1 MKKTANYVPK
11 PLLPLREGAA
21 PGGETS
27 VCHNLRPAGIVLK
40 AVGIPEEIHSTGL
53 TPVFTDVMEGETYL
67 FAQED
72 DGALYVS
79 LSGGKEAARF
89 LGRVEQKVKE
99 GAAAGRF
106 VVFLLADGGCVY
118 VARTSEGYRW
128 MGSLPALPGFGVSV
142 EKGRTLTEKIE
153 AVKFPESLT
162 ELTSPAPQG
171 ITERAIGA
179 WTDAWKRLC
188 ARLRGEGRWI
198 EPVNVRLALRLWD
211 GTLFRVSEPVRVA
224 PPQREG
230 GERVT
235 LTVVADA
242 KGKASGTA
250 EGTLSASGYTIRLS
264 LSGSVPDAWS
274 EVVTGVEV
282 WVSREPESLSGNH
295 NNAAFGHDNQQA
307 YLTFSPPVKGASDID
322 AEVAEMPYGMLTLLE
337 PATTGIQALRNGT
350 DMIFD
355 SALERYEETM
365 PMADAGADCLL
376 GYGEF
381 LHAAWRDG
389 LYTSMRGN
397 PFVLKSHTAGMGGRV
412 RSLRPQRCGG
422 GAYTRQ
428 YIYASTDR
436 GIAAL
441 CHDKEGNHTNSRLVG
456 QEPLSHR
463 ELWVST
469 PEGVYA
475 LTQTGT
481 LLCIRDFSAPVV
493 FSHLSGVEALLWSNA
508 YRELWIAGTGETK
521 VLTCGHLYTRGES
534 YLPLPGVYSPS
545 LVFAVDAQG
554 VAHIRTLDSE
564 RGAAEVRYETETEM
578 PEGSW
583 LRVVTLRLSGREVS
597 YTLSNGL
604 CGTLCSGR
612 VRGTVRDALAV
623 RLALAQD
630 ADGLMQG
637 QDSLCVSL
645 SGEVSEIRKISI
657 SR

>member
-27 VCHNLRPAGIVLK
+27 VCHNLRPAGMALK

-153 AVKFPESLT
+153 AVKFPEPLT

-337 PATTGIQALRNGT
+337 PATTGIQA
-350 DMIFD
+350 
-355 SALERYEETM
+355 
-365 PMADAGADCLL
+365 
-376 GYGEF
+376 YG
-381 LHAAWRDG
+381 
-389 LYTSMRGN
+389 
-397 PFVLKSHTAGMGGRV
+397 
-412 RSLRPQRCGG
+412 RCGCG
-422 GAYTRQ
+422 LPLGLRRVSARRLAGRTLYLYARQ
-428 YIYASTDR
+428 PFRA
-436 GIAAL
+436 
-441 CHDKEGNHTNSRLVG
+441 E
-456 QEPLSHR
+456 EPHCR
-463 ELWVST
+463 YGRT
-469 PEGVYA
+469 
-475 LTQTGT
+475 
-481 LLCIRDFSAPVV
+481 C
-493 FSHLSGVEALLWSNA
+493 ALLKAPALRRRCLHTSVYLCEYGPW
-508 YRELWIAGTGETK
+508 YRGALSRQGGQSHQFKA
-521 VLTCGHLYTRGES
+521 CG
-534 YLPLPGVYSPS
+534 P
-545 LVFAVDAQG
+545 
-554 VAHIRTLDSE
+554 
-564 RGAAEVRYETETEM
+564 GAAEPPGAVGHYAGRGVCAY
-578 PEGSW
+578 
-583 LRVVTLRLSGREVS
+583 SGIFPPRW
-597 YTLSNGL
+597 
-604 CGTLCSGR
+604 CFR
-612 VRGTVRDALAV
+612 
-623 RLALAQD
+623 
-630 ADGLMQG
+630 
-637 QDSLCVSL
+637 
-645 SGEVSEIRKISI
+645 I
-657 SR
+657 